1 MSSRHKGT
9 PVPHTATT
17 AKTLDTPTEELVALA
32 VLLLR
37 RGAGS
42 QSELA
47 RDMHA
52 VGFSTTRIAT
62 LLATTPNTINQ
73 AIQKA
78 KRAKS
83 PKAKGT
89 HG

>member
-1 MSSRHKGT
+1 MPRKETIGQM
-9 PVPHTATT
+9 
-17 AKTLDTPTEELVALA
+17 LETPTEELVALA

-37 RGAGS
+37 REAGS

-78 KRAKS
+78 KRAKR
-83 PKAKGT
+83 PKGT
-89 HG
+89 RG